1 MERVVQSLAAHDCCP
16 QAGDLSS
23 EPLRGLLELFLQMGV
38 YSFTI
43 LDDTEVYEKQIPF
56 SLAELQRIAGFCN
69 QLGFQMIWEVRATA
83 RHEHLTS
90 GLNTIRTW
98 PSDNCR

>member
-1 MERVVQSLAAHDCCP
+1 MLP
-16 QAGDLSS
+16 GQAGDLSS

-69 QLGFQMIWEVRATA
+69 QLGFQMIWEVRARA
-83 RHEHLTS
+83 RHDHLTS
-90 GLNTIRTW
+90 G
-98 PSDNCR
+98 

>member
-1 MERVVQSLAAHDCCP
+1 MERIVQSLAADDCCP

-83 RHEHLTS
+83 RHAAPDFWIDIIL
-90 GLNTIRTW
+90 
-98 PSDNCR
+98 

>member
-1 MERVVQSLAAHDCCP
+1 MLP
-16 QAGDLSS
+16 GQAGDLSS

-69 QLGFQMIWEVRATA
+69 QLGFQMIWEVRARA
-83 RHEHLTS
+83 RHEHFTCL
-90 GLNTIRTW
+90 LDEHYPNVAKR
-98 PSDNCR
+98 